1 MNDKKKLYQ
10 DGRKFTNFTLDL
22 VCFSNRNIHICLNV
36 CVCGCVPY
44 ITKLYKK
51 KIPKLKNGKQNLFMG
66 HVMLL
71 SMSMMIGRKKQAT
84 VRQKNIIY
92 TIKKNLHRKK
102 ENVDKTDDLMIYM
115 KMVVVENIF

>member
-1 MNDKKKLYQ
+1 MEENLQ
-10 DGRKFTNFTLDL
+10 TSPWIWCVSVIETFTFVLM
-22 VCFSNRNIHICLNV
+22 CV
-36 CVCGCVPY
+36 CVGVCHISQNC
-44 ITKLYKK
+44 TKK